1 MEVVLAAE
9 NIAYQYDAEH
19 KVFEQVSFSLKE
31 GELLTLLGPN
41 GVGKSTLLNCLAG
54 FISPT
59 AGRVLLAGKDIKT
72 LSPRQMASQ
81 LAYITQDNQNRCQY
95 TVKEYILLGCA
106 PRLGL
111 FEQPGSSEIALV
123 ESVMKELGIETYADQ
138 SCDRI
143 SGGQRQ
149 MAAIARAIVQQTRII
164 LLDEPMS
171 ALDLKNQIAIMKVLK
186 KLLQKGYAI
195 VITTHNPEQPILLQG
210 MAAFLTDKNLIVGKV
225 DDIITEKKLREV
237 YQADLRLLYIEDVNR
252 KICVIDK
259 I

>member
-1 MEVVLAAE
+1 MDVVLAAE
-9 NIAYQYDAEH
+9 NIAYQYDEEH
-19 KVFEQVSFSLKE
+19 KVFEQVSFTLKE

-54 FISPT
+54 FICPT
-59 AGRVLLAGKDIKT
+59 VGRVLLAGQDIRA

-123 ESVMKELGIETYADQ
+123 ESVMEELAIEAYADQ
-138 SCDRI
+138 PYDRV

-149 MAAIARAIVQQTRII
+149 MAAIARAIVQQTKII

-171 ALDLKNQIAIMKVLK
+171 ALDLKNQIAIMKTLK

-210 MAAFLTDKNLIVGKV
+210 RAAFLTGGGLAIGEV
-225 DDIITEKKLREV
+225 DAIITEKRLREV
-237 YQADLRLLYIEDVNR
+237 YQADLRLIYLEEAGR